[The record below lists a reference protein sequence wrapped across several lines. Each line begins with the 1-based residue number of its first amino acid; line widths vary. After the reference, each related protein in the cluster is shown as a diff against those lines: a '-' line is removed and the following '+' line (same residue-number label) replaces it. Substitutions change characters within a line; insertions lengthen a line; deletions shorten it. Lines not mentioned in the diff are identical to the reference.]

1 MLGKHLSRLNA
12 ATLAIMAFALATPAL
27 AQEAGGS
34 ADPTAPTIRGVLR
47 NSNLVIER
55 LETIMGLT
63 NAEDQKQTDTLQE
76 YVEIFLFG
84 VDRSKPVRM
93 DIFTVDAESTYRLDV
108 PVEPGNFREF
118 WETNLVPLGIPVQQY
133 AKRPELFRLGGS
145 RNDAFTGYMLF
156 QADQRGGY
164 ATIAEHA
171 SLLPAQSRESREAEV
186 KNLLDLPYDAAMHLQ
201 NNPEGVEQRHQRFAA
216 DKEKV
221 LAELK
226 RRAEETE
233 ADFELRKFAA
243 GLQYDETQRIYAET
257 KNLIIGGALT
267 ADPPIS
273 KVSFNLEALP
283 ETPLAASI
291 EILGQAP
298 SRFAGIAAPENA
310 TSTGRLLF
318 PLDDFRKE
326 HFLAMSKR
334 FRENELI
341 HADAIPEATAEQ
353 KEATKKFLNALFDRF
368 DAGVE
373 AGVIDAFMDMTK
385 NEEGV
390 YTVVGG
396 VVSPDAKE
404 WVPALELAPQLKNAP
419 TFKAGVSTL
428 SDVAI
433 HEITFQEDQNPEFA
447 GLFGDRRLLIGTGGD
462 IVWYAAGPNADD
474 QLKAAIEASA
484 TEGEA
489 SPVVMSFQ
497 GELLPAFRIL
507 DSRQGDRGNPTLRSK
522 AIESFQ
528 EGDGQLRAE
537 IVRDGDALNGL
548 LEVDKGVIRLVGAM
562 LAKISRENLAE

>member
-1 MLGKHLSRLNA
+1 MLGKHLSRVNA
-12 ATLAIMAFALATPAL
+12 ATIVMMAFALATPAI
-27 AQEAGGS
+27 AQEATGG
-34 ADPTAPTIRGVLR
+34 ADPSAPTIRGVLR

-63 NAEDQKQTDTLQE
+63 NAEDQKQTDTLKE

-84 VDRSKPVRM
+84 VDRAKPVRM
-93 DIFTVDAESTYRLDV
+93 DIFTVDATSTYRLDV
-108 PVEPGNFREF
+108 PVAQGKFQEF

-156 QADQRGGY
+156 QANQRGSY

-171 SLLPAQSRESREAEV
+171 TLLPAQSRDSREVEL
-186 KNLLDLPYDAAMHLQ
+186 KNLLDLSYDAAMQLQ
-201 NNPEGVEQRHQRFAA
+201 NKPEGIEQRHQRFAA

-257 KNLIIGGALT
+257 KNLVIGGALT
-267 ADPPIS
+267 ADPATS
-273 KVSFNLEALP
+273 KLAFNLEALP
-283 ETPLAASI
+283 ETPLAQSI
-291 EILGQAP
+291 ELLGQAP
-298 SRFAGIAAPENA
+298 SRFSGVAAPEDA
-310 TSTGRLLF
+310 TSTGRVLF

-334 FRENELI
+334 FRENELL
-341 HADAIPEATAEQ
+341 HADTIPDATAEQ
-353 KEATKKFLNALFDRF
+353 KEATKTFLNALFDRF

-385 NEEGV
+385 NEEGI

-396 VVSPDAKE
+396 VVSPNANE
-404 WVPALELAPQLKNAP
+404 WIAALELAPQLKNAP
-419 TFKAGVSTL
+419 AFKASVSTVG
-428 SDVAI
+428 DVAI
-433 HEITFQEDQNPEFA
+433 HEITFQDDKNPEFA
-447 GLFGDRRLLIGTGGD
+447 GLFGNRRLVIGTGGD
-462 IVWYAAGPNADD
+462 TVWYAAGPNADA

-484 TEGEA
+484 NVGQP
-489 SPVVMSFQ
+489 SPTVMSFQ

-507 DSRQGDRGNPTLRSK
+507 DSRQGERGNPTLRSK
-522 AIESFQ
+522 AIDSFKD
-528 EGDGQLRAE
+528 GDGQLRTE
-537 IVRDGDALNGL
+537 IVRDGNVLNGT